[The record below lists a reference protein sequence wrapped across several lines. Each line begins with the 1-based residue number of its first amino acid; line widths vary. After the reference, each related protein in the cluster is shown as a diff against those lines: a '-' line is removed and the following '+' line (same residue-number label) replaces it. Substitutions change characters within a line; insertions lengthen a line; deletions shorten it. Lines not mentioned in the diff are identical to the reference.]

1 MTTEIS
7 NGVNYIICHYSE
19 IGLKGKNRKFFENKL
34 SENIRR
40 SLEQSYFQLIKRISG
55 RIIVKLTLAG
65 QKNQEEIK
73 NNLKNIFGLA
83 YFAFALDSKQ
93 DLKIIQEQALEMI
106 KKEKFKTFR
115 VLTQRSKKEFP
126 LTSPEINKKIG
137 GYLVKKLKKKVDLT
151 NPDLTCFIEIVEKY
165 AFLYLEKIRGP
176 GGLPVGVSGRVLCL
190 ISGGLDSP
198 VAAFYLMKRGSKV
211 IFIHFHAY
219 PYTNK
224 ASIKK
229 VEKMV
234 KMLNRFQFQ
243 TQLYLIPFAE
253 IQKEIFL
260 KSPAKLRVILY
271 RCFML
276 RIAQVIAKKEKIL
289 ALVTG
294 ESLGQVASQTIENIS
309 VINQVVDLPVFRPLI
324 GHDKEEIIKR
334 AKKINTYE
342 ISILPD
348 QDCCSRFLPKHP
360 ATKARPREVELAE
373 KELAVEKLINLAV
386 KEIEVKKI

>member
-1 MTTEIS
+1 MLEI
-7 NGVNYIICHYSE
+7 
-19 IGLKGKNRKFFENKL
+19 
-34 SENIRR
+34 
-40 SLEQSYFQLIKRISG
+40 
-55 RIIVKLTLAG
+55 
-65 QKNQEEIK
+65 
-73 NNLKNIFGLA
+73 
-83 YFAFALDSKQ
+83 
-93 DLKIIQEQALEMI
+93 I

-115 VLTQRSKKEFP
+115 VLTKRSKKEFP

-137 GYLVKKLKKKVDLT
+137 GYVVKKLKKKVDLT
-151 NPDLTCFIEIVEKY
+151 NPDLTCFIEIVETY

-243 TQLYLIPFAE
+243 TQLYLVPFAE

-276 RIAQVIAKKEKIL
+276 RIAQVIAKKENFL

-324 GHDKEEIIKR
+324 GFDKEEIIKI
-334 AKKINTYE
+334 AKEINTYE

-373 KELAVEKLINLAV
+373 KELEVAKLINLAV

>member
-1 MTTEIS
+1 M
-7 NGVNYIICHYSE
+7 NYIICHYSE

-34 SENIRR
+34 SENIRQT
-40 SLEQSYFQLIKRISG
+40 LKQTYFQRIKRISG
-55 RIIVKLTLAG
+55 RIIIELTPAG
-65 QKNQEEIK
+65 QKNKEEIR
-73 NNLKNIFGLA
+73 NSLKNIFGLA
-83 YFAFALDSKQ
+83 YFAFAIDSKQ
-93 DLKIIQEQALEMI
+93 DLEIIQEQVLEII

-115 VLTQRSKKEFP
+115 VLTKRSKKEFP

-137 GYLVKKLKKKVDLT
+137 GYVVKKLKKKVDLT
-151 NPDLTCFIEIVEKY
+151 NPDLTCFIEIVETY

-229 VEKMV
+229 VEKLV
-234 KMLNRFQFQ
+234 TMLNKFQFQ
-243 TQLYLIPFAE
+243 TQLYLAPFAE

-260 KSPAKLRVILY
+260 KAPARLRVILY

-276 RIAQVIAKKEKIL
+276 RIAQVVARTEKIS

-309 VINQVVDLPVFRPLI
+309 AINQVVDLPVLRPLI
-324 GHDKEEIIKR
+324 GQDKEEIIKI
-334 AKKINTYE
+334 AKEINTYE

-373 KELAVEKLINLAV
+373 KEFEIERLINQV
-386 KEIEVKKI
+386 VEEIEVKKI

>member
-1 MTTEIS
+1 M
-7 NGVNYIICHYSE
+7 NYIICHYSE

-40 SLEQSYFQLIKRISG
+40 SLEQSYFQYIKRISG
-55 RIIVKLTLAG
+55 RIIIELTPAG
-65 QKNQEEIK
+65 QKNKEEIR
-73 NNLKNIFGLA
+73 NSLKNIFGLA
-83 YFAFALDSKQ
+83 YFAFAIDSKQ
-93 DLKIIQEQALEMI
+93 DLEIIQEQVLEII

-115 VLTQRSKKEFP
+115 VLTKRSKKEFP

-137 GYLVKKLKKKVDLT
+137 GYVVKKLKKKVDLT
-151 NPDLTCFIEIVEKY
+151 NPDLTCFIEIVETY

-243 TQLYLIPFAE
+243 TQLYLVPFAE

-276 RIAQVIAKKEKIL
+276 RIAQAIAKKEKIL

-324 GHDKEEIIKR
+324 GLDKEEIIKI
-334 AKKINTYE
+334 AKEINTYE

-373 KELAVEKLINLAV
+373 KELEVEKLINLAV